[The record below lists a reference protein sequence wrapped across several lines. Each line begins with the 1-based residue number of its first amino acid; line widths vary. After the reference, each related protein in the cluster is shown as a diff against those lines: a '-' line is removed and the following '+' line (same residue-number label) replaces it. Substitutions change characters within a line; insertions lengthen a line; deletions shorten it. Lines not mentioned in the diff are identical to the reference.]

1 MLLLRFVEWFSKR
14 MLKQKTLYVKVRM
27 LMKVFAVAIDIV
39 VLVLKIALV
48 SSP

>member
-1 MLLLRFVEWFSKR
+1 MRFVEWFSEN
-14 MLKQKTLYVKVRM
+14 MLKQIIKYVRVGM
-27 LMKVFAVAIDIV
+27 PMKVFAVAIDIV